1 MQLDLIQN
9 LLIFTRVAEARSVTR
24 AAERLGLSKAAV
36 SVRLKALEREL
47 ALQLVNRS
55 TRSLT
60 LTDAGERL
68 LDGMDRML
76 ADASDTLASVRDL
89 ALKPTGR
96 LRITASIGVGI
107 SFAAPLIPAFLDRYP
122 EIEVDLSTSQDIADL
137 AAQGFDLALRFG
149 NIIRGTDMAWPV
161 GRVDWHLVASPGYL
175 ATHGVPREPADLT
188 RHRCLLYGWQ
198 AVHDPAWRFSRD
210 GRHAPAPVRA
220 GFKANNGE
228 LLMQAALADGGITML
243 SGFACRRHIASGALV
258 PLLTDWTIEGSDA
271 EIIFAVRP
279 WSPRVPRTVRAF
291 VDYLQAIDA
300 PAAHPA

>member
-1 MQLDLIQN
+1 M
-9 LLIFTRVAEARSVTR
+9 AEARSVTR

-76 ADASDTLASVRDL
+76 ADASDTLANVRDL

-107 SFAAPLIPAFLDRYP
+107 SFAAPLIPGFLDRYP
-122 EIEVDLSTSQDIADL
+122 EIEVELSTSQDIADL
-137 AAQGFDLALRFG
+137 AAQGFDLGLRFA
-149 NIIRGTDMAWPV
+149 NIVRGTDMAWPV
-161 GRVDWHLVASPGYL
+161 GRVDWYLVASPGYL
-175 ATHGVPREPADLT
+175 ARRGVPREPADLAA
-188 RHRCLLYGWQ
+188 HRCLLYGWQ
-198 AVHDPAWRFSRD
+198 SVHDPAWRFSRN
-210 GRHAPAPVRA
+210 GQSQPAPVQA
-220 GFKANNGE
+220 AFKANNGE
-228 LLMQAALADGGITML
+228 LLMQAALEGGGVTML
-243 SGFACRRHIASGALV
+243 SGFACRRHVASGALV
-258 PLLTDWTIEGSDA
+258 ALLPEWTIEGSDA

-279 WSPRVPRTVRAF
+279 WSARVPRTVRAF
-291 VDYLQAIDA
+291 VDYLQEIETRASPTA
-300 PAAHPA
+300 